1 MPVIMISAIR
11 IEDRITIESVTGS
24 AWQLRPDKKT
34 FGDWFETIGQ
44 TKMLQGVRSVYR
56 NHSDQA
62 RISIAIQST
71 VIHTRLY
78 LLCRISGAIAK
89 S

>member
-1 MPVIMISAIR
+1 MISAIL
-11 IEDRITIESVTGS
+11 IEDRITIECVTGS

-44 TKMLQGVRSVYR
+44 TKMLQCVRSRVSGPFR
-56 NHSDQA
+56 SGQ
-62 RISIAIQST
+62 RFQSQFDLPAFM
-71 VIHTRLY
+71 TRFY
-78 LLCRISGAIAK
+78 LLVQDSRGAIAK